1 MRTKEEEYVQKYEKQ
16 RRTTHLFS
24 NLFQFIQYFPFSK
37 QNTLRL
43 SSQVINPSITSSI
56 ARNLASVTNPD
67 NLPHFP
73 VPKLND
79 TLQKFLR
86 SVKPLLSTQSYQTTE
101 NLIKEFSK
109 SNGLGEKLQ
118 KLLQHRADT
127 HENWLADWWLT
138 AAYLT
143 WRSPVVVYSNPGL
156 YFPTRQF
163 QGADEWLKYSARVT
177 SAALKYKQMIDFDQI
192 PKDKMGKALL
202 DMGQY
207 KKIFGTCRIPGINT
221 DSIEFNPGS
230 RHIVVAYR
238 NGVRNFQS

>member
-1 MRTKEEEYVQKYEKQ
+1 MVKQ
-16 RRTTHLFS
+16 VHWKPFTRSLFLS
-24 NLFQFIQYFPFSK
+24 IQNYFIIQ
-37 QNTLRL
+37 QNTLRI
-43 SSQVINPSITSSI
+43 SSQSINPLITTSI
-56 ARNLASVTNPD
+56 ARNLTSVTNPD

-86 SVKPLLSTQSYQTTE
+86 SVQPLLSTQSYKTTE

-109 SNGLGEKLQ
+109 SNGFGEKLQ
-118 KLLQHRADT
+118 RLLQNRAEV
-127 HENWLADWWLT
+127 HENWLADWWLV

-163 QGADEWLKYSARVT
+163 QGADDWLKYSARVT
-177 SAALKYKQMIDFDQI
+177 SAALHYKQMVDFNQI

-207 KKIFGTCRIPGINT
+207 RKIFGTCRIPGINM
-221 DSIEFNPGS
+221 DHVEFNPGS

-238 NGVRNFQS
+238 NGVSEIKTIIEF

>member
-1 MRTKEEEYVQKYEKQ
+1 M
-16 RRTTHLFS
+16 
-24 NLFQFIQYFPFSK
+24 
-37 QNTLRL
+37 
-43 SSQVINPSITSSI
+43 
-56 ARNLASVTNPD
+56 
-67 NLPHFP
+67 
-73 VPKLND
+73 PKLND

-86 SVKPLLSTQSYQTTE
+86 SVQPVLSTQSYKKTE
-101 NLIKEFSK
+101 NLIREFAK

-118 KLLQHRADT
+118 RLLQNRADS

-163 QGADEWLKYSARVT
+163 EGVDDWLKFSARVT
-177 SAALKYKQMIDFDQI
+177 SAALKYKQMIDFNQI

-207 KKIFGTCRIPGINT
+207 KKIFGTCRIPGHNM
-221 DSIEFNPGS
+221 DQVEFNPAS

-238 NGVRNFQS
+238 NGVCEIK